1 MRTIRLS
8 ISAFVMSALL
18 GLAPTAARA
27 TQPATVEEAQAAAKA
42 ARDRADHFES
52 LGGVGYKTGL
62 ERTAQSEAARYE
74 ARAAE
79 LCQEAAAAQTPD
91 PACPTTT
98 SPPVN
103 INIYP

>member
-42 ARDRADHFES
+42 ARDRADHFDS

-62 ERTAQSEAARYE
+62 ERTAQSEAA
-74 ARAAE
+74 
-79 LCQEAAAAQTPD
+79 
-91 PACPTTT
+91 
-98 SPPVN
+98 V
-103 INIYP
+103 

>member
-27 TQPATVEEAQAAAKA
+27 TQPTTVQDAQAAAQT
-42 ARDRADHFES
+42 ARDRAEHFDS

-62 ERTAQSEAARYE
+62 ERTAQAEAARYD

-91 PACPTTT
+91 PACPTPT
-98 SPPVN
+98 SQPVN

>member
-1 MRTIRLS
+1 MRTIKLS

-27 TQPATVEEAQAAAKA
+27 TEPTTAQEAQAAAQER
-42 ARDRADHFES
+42 RDRAEHFDS

-62 ERTAQSEAARYE
+62 ERTAQAEAARYD
-74 ARAAE
+74 ARAVE
-79 LCQEAAAAQTPD
+79 LCREAALAQTPD

-98 SPPVN
+98 SQPVN